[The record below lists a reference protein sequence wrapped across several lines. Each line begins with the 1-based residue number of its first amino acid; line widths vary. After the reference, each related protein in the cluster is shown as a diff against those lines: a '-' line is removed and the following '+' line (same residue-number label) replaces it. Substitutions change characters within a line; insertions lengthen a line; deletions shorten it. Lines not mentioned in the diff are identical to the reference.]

1 MVDAAVLAVPWLL
14 WLQDNE
20 GIIWHP
26 ASASRTRGV
35 HKGDPSIAAR
45 PLQGWMVSM
54 NTAQQ
59 WPVRHQEF
67 NSHRDCGAGLRKSLA
82 ATVCLAIFIHH
93 ILAFFYR
100 SLNLQQRIATKDP
113 APEGTSRILLM
124 MVVLMMMMMMMM
136 VMNQPRRKRP
146 SLSLIR
152 MQRWRKQTRGA
163 ETTEQCNLAASSI
176 FSHICIYSLYIYIC
190 TYVYKTI

>member
-1 MVDAAVLAVPWLL
+1 MVDAAVLAVPWLP

-35 HKGDPSIAAR
+35 HKGDPSVVAR

-59 WPVRHQEF
+59 WLVRRQGF
-67 NSHRDCGAGLRKSLA
+67 NSHRGCGAGLRKSLA
-82 ATVCLAIFIHH
+82 ATVCLVIFIHG

-100 SLNLQQRIATKDP
+100 SLNRQQRIARKDP
-113 APEGTSRILLM
+113 APEGTSRILFM
-124 MVVLMMMMMMMM
+124 MVVLMMMM

-146 SLSLIR
+146 SLLLIR

-176 FSHICIYSLYIYIC
+176 FSHICIYSIKKYIY
-190 TYVYKTI
+190 TYVYKTV